1 MARISLEDPQYYLN
15 RDTSWLAFNRRV
27 LEEAGDE
34 SNPLLERVKFLA
46 ISASNL
52 DEFFEIRVAAMVQ
65 QIEDGY
71 NEAGPDGTTLVQ
83 KRELLGKLCHEFVDD
98 QYECWNARLRP
109 ALAAG
114 GIRVL
119 ALHELDPAALRFVDE
134 YCEKEL
140 DPLLTPVTVDPAHP
154 FPRVINK
161 ALCLGF
167 LLRRRRRSALTYTGV
182 VAVPRALPR
191 LVRLPSEG
199 TADFIFLADLVA
211 HHAVNMYHGY
221 DVVSSAPFRVTRN
234 SNLYLQEE
242 EARSLLESVRAEL
255 HNRRK
260 GDAVRMEI
268 EADADPEIIERLRT
282 VFELD
287 PWQVFP
293 VNGPVNLSRLF
304 NVYEQVDR
312 PDLKYRPFSPRE
324 LRLTSKS
331 KDLFEELRRHD
342 ILLHHPYDS
351 YDAVVSFIES
361 AAEDD
366 KVLSIKQTLYR
377 TNEHSLIVPSLIDA
391 ASRKEV
397 TAVVELKARFDE
409 AHNIRWARDM
419 EDAGVQVFHGL
430 VGLKTHCKLSLLV
443 RRDPDGAIRSYAHI
457 GTGNYNATTARIYTD
472 LSLFTANPEV
482 TRAVHDV
489 FSFLTAYAE
498 NPGYDPLL
506 VAPLDLAEKSIAL
519 IDREAEHARQ
529 GREARIIAK
538 MNALLDKSVVQ
549 ALYRASQA
557 GVEIDLIVRGICALR
572 PGVRGLS
579 DRIRVR
585 SIVGRFLEHSR
596 IYYFANGGDEEIYM
610 GSADWMPR
618 NLYERV
624 EVLVPLRDELLRDR
638 VRHEI
643 LEAYLAD
650 NLKARILLRDATY
663 IRAWQSPQGK
673 HKTKPPVGA
682 AAFSAQDFLISL
694 AEGKPAATLPP
705 PAAPRK
711 HKALVGK
718 ERSPQ

>member
-1 MARISLEDPQYYLN
+1 MARIALENPQYYLN

-27 LEEAGDE
+27 LEEAEDE
-34 SNPLLERVKFLA
+34 GNPLLERLKFLA

-52 DEFFEIRVAAMVQ
+52 DEFFEVRVAAMMQ

-71 NEAGPDGTTLVQ
+71 NEAGPDGLTLTA
-83 KRELLGKLCHEFVDD
+83 KRDVLSKLTHEFVDD
-98 QYECWNARLRP
+98 QYDCWDARLRP
-109 ALAAG
+109 ALTAN

-119 ALHELDPAALRFVDE
+119 GLQELDSKALQFVDG
-134 YCEKEL
+134 YCEREL

-161 ALCLGF
+161 ALCVGF

-182 VAVPRALPR
+182 VSVPRALPR
-191 LVRLPSEG
+191 LIRVPSEG
-199 TADFIFLADLVA
+199 TTDFIFLADLVA
-211 HHAVNMYHGY
+211 HHAEKMYHGY
-221 DVVSSAPFRVTRN
+221 DIVSSAPFRVTRN
-234 SNLYLQEE
+234 SNLYLAEE
-242 EARSLLESVRAEL
+242 EARSLLESVRTEL

-268 EADADPEIIERLRT
+268 EADADPEIIDRLRT
-282 VFELD
+282 VFEID
-287 PWQVFP
+287 PWQVFS
-293 VNGPVNLSRLF
+293 VNGPVNLVRLF
-304 NVYEQVDR
+304 NIYEQVQR
-312 PDLKYRPFSPRE
+312 PDLKYRMFTPRE

-331 KDLFEELRRHD
+331 KDLFEELRNHD
-342 ILLHHPYDS
+342 VLLHHPYDS
-351 YDAVVSFIES
+351 YDAVVSFIGS
-361 AAEDD
+361 AAEDER
-366 KVLSIKQTLYR
+366 VLSIKQTLYR
-377 TNEHSLIVPSLIDA
+377 TSEHSHIVPHLIDA

-409 AHNIRWARDM
+409 ASNIRWARDL

-443 RRDPDGAIRSYAHI
+443 RRDPDDVTRSYCHI

-472 LSLFTANPEV
+472 LSLFTANPEI

-498 NPGYDPLL
+498 NPSYEPLL
-506 VAPLDLAEKSIAL
+506 VAPLDLAEKCIGL

-529 GREARIIAK
+529 GRDARIIAK
-538 MNALLDKSVVQ
+538 MNALLDKNVVQ

-557 GVEIDLIVRGICALR
+557 GVQIDLIVRGICALR
-572 PGVRGLS
+572 PGVRGVS
-579 DRIRVR
+579 ENIRVR

-596 IYYFANGGDEEIYM
+596 IYYFGNDGEEEVYI

-624 EVLVPLRDELLRDR
+624 EVLVPLRDELLRER

-643 LEAYLAD
+643 LDAYLAD
-650 NLKARILLRDATY
+650 NRKARILLPDTTY
-663 IRAWQSPQGK
+663 IRAWQPLRGK
-673 HKTKPPVGA
+673 RNRRPPTGD
-682 AAFSAQDFLISL
+682 AAFCAQNFLISV
-694 AEGKPAATLPP
+694 AEGKTPSVVPAPV
-705 PAAPRK
+705 PARK
-711 HKALVGK
+711 RKVVVGK
-718 ERSPQ
+718 ER

>member
-1 MARISLEDPQYYLN
+1 MARISLEDPQYLLN
-15 RDTSWLAFNRRV
+15 RDTSWIAFNRRV
-27 LEEAGDE
+27 LEEAEDE

-71 NEAGPDGTTLVQ
+71 NEAGPDGVTLVQ
-83 KRELLGKLCHEFVDD
+83 RREILGKLCHTFVHD
-98 QYECWNARLRP
+98 QYDCWNEQLRP
-109 ALAAG
+109 ALAAS

-119 ALHELDPAALRFVDE
+119 ALHELDAAALRFVDD
-134 YCEKEL
+134 YCQKEL

-182 VAVPRALPR
+182 VSVPRALPR

-199 TADFIFLADLVA
+199 TVDFIFLADLVA

-268 EADADPEIIERLRT
+268 EADADPEIVERLRT
-282 VFELD
+282 VFDLD

-304 NVYEQVDR
+304 NVYEQVER
-312 PDLKYRPFSPRE
+312 PDLKYRPFAPRE

-366 KVLSIKQTLYR
+366 RVLSIKQTLYR

-443 RRDPDGAIRSYAHI
+443 RRDPDGVMRSYAHI

-472 LSLFTANPEV
+472 LSLFTADPNI
-482 TRAVHDV
+482 TRAAHDV

-572 PGVRGLS
+572 PGVRGVS

-596 IYYFANGGDEEIYM
+596 IYYFANGGEEEIYM

-624 EVLVPLRDELLRDR
+624 EILVPLRDELLRER

-643 LEAYLAD
+643 LDAYLAD
-650 NLKARILLRDATY
+650 NRKARILLRDATY
-663 IRAWQSPQGK
+663 IRAWQSPHGK

-694 AEGKPAATLPP
+694 AEGKQPATLPVP
-705 PAAPRK
+705 TAAGKRRVT
-711 HKALVGK
+711 AGK
-718 ERSPQ
+718 EQ